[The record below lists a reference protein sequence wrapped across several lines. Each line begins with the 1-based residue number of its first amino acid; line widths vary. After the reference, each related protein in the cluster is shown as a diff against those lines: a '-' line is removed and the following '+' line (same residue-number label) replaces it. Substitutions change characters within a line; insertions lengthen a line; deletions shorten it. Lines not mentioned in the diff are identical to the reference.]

1 MLAHVTDTSILTILL
16 ILRFV
21 SCVSDFS
28 KQLPNTSNM
37 FSNTVQD
44 MGYDTLQLLLTA
56 AQKLD
61 SRNSPGELNKKG
73 TEKDYNHYSQMQV

>member
-1 MLAHVTDTSILTILL
+1 
-16 ILRFV
+16 
-21 SCVSDFS
+21 
-28 KQLPNTSNM
+28 M

-61 SRNSPGELNKKG
+61 PRNSPGDLNKKG
-73 TEKDYNHYSQMQV
+73 TEKD

>member
-1 MLAHVTDTSILTILL
+1 MLAHDTDTSILTILL

-28 KQLPNTSNM
+28 KQLPNTFNL
-37 FSNTVQD
+37 FSNIVQN

-61 SRNSPGELNKKG
+61 QEIAQES
-73 TEKDYNHYSQMQV
+73 